1 MRIAVVG
8 SGLVGSAL
16 ASALGRRG
24 DRVTVL
30 SPSPSEISGLW
41 RHCEAVSGDGLREGI
56 QDCDLV
62 VYAAWS
68 TAGKRTWELARMGPE
83 HACVAA
89 KEAQV
94 PRFLMLGPTGANPEG
109 RGEAGRGLCEAF
121 EVCRKWEMRVQFVG
135 LPVLFGEGDHL
146 MAPWM
151 EPLAR
156 GRRPRIQGPKCWVQP
171 LWISD
176 AIKLLLKF
184 VDGEVRRPRV
194 QVLGPERWR
203 MMELGKLVC
212 DTFSGRP
219 AMFSSALSPVE
230 IALLEDQQTAIDN
243 WEELDLWKRTRVKEW
258 LAGRQ
263 L

>member
-8 SGLVGSAL
+8 SGLVGGAL
-16 ASALGRRG
+16 ATALGLRG

-30 SPSPSEISGLW
+30 SPSPREIPGLW

-56 QDCDLV
+56 RDCDLV

-68 TAGKRTWELARMGPE
+68 PGKNTWELARMGPE

-89 KEAQV
+89 NEAHV
-94 PRFLMLGPTGANPEG
+94 PRFLMLGPTGANSEG
-109 RGEAGRGLCEAF
+109 RSEAGRGLCEAF
-121 EVCRKWEMRVQFVG
+121 DACRKRDIRVQFVG
-135 LPVLFGEGDHL
+135 LPVLFGKGDHL
-146 MAPWM
+146 VAPWM

-156 GRRPRIQGPKCWVQP
+156 GRRPRIQGPRSWVQP
-171 LWISD
+171 LWLDD

-184 VDGEVRRPRV
+184 VDGEERRPRV

-203 MMELGKLVC
+203 MMELGRVVC
-212 DTFSGRP
+212 ETFSSRP
-219 AMFSSALSPVE
+219 AMLSGNLSPVE
-230 IALLEDQQTAIDN
+230 NALLEDQQTAIDN
-243 WEELDLWKRTRVKEW
+243 WEELDLWKRTRVKDW
-258 LAGRQ
+258 LATQQ